1 MLLIRFLTS
10 LLCKMCISSKSKKCN
25 ADNYFVS
32 NVLDLQVLKEMWD
45 FSIAQLTCFD
55 VQWLSRIDRSL
66 IFTTP
71 HVWIIKY
78 ALEIILEQNR
88 HYHEASVA
96 IISTYMLHVRW
107 YDVIKCL
114 SSGLRDIILHVYIEI
129 FRCLKCLIWILII
142 GSPCFDTVRL
152 MIAWTLNRRL
162 CGYFSFHR

>member
-1 MLLIRFLTS
+1 MLTIIFVFL
-10 LLCKMCISSKSKKCN
+10 
-25 ADNYFVS
+25 S
-32 NVLDLQVLKEMWD
+32 NVLDLQELKEMWD
-45 FSIAQLTCFD
+45 FSIAQQTCFD

-129 FRCLKCLIWILII
+129 FIPMSQMSHMNINYRISMFWHSKTDDCLNIEQTTLRLILISQVKYI
-142 GSPCFDTVRL
+142 LRPPPKYS
-152 MIAWTLNRRL
+152 
-162 CGYFSFHR
+162 H